1 MKSLIIANW
10 KCNPE
15 SLEKAKLMFNSIQR
29 LSKKSRK
36 TEVVIC
42 PPFIYLSSFN
52 LKFAGFKLGAQN
64 CFWEQAG
71 AFTGEISAKML
82 KNIGCKYI
90 LIGHSERRK
99 NLNESNSQIN
109 KKLKSAIKVKICPIL
124 CIGETLE
131 QKKQGKMKQVL
142 QSQLTLGLKGV
153 SRKEIE
159 KSKISIAY
167 EPVWALSTTANKKK
181 CSPEEAH
188 IMNLVLR
195 KILVQKYGKTVAHK
209 IRILYGGSVDSK
221 NVRGFIYEA
230 KMDGVLVGKASLS
243 PQEFIEIIKA
253 LESSK

>member
-29 LSKKSRK
+29 AAKKSRK
-36 TEVVIC
+36 IEVVIC
-42 PPFIYLSSFN
+42 PPFLYLDKKTYSN
-52 LKFAGFKLGAQN
+52 FKIGAQN

-90 LIGHSERRK
+90 LIGHSERRRI
-99 NLNESNSQIN
+99 LNENNSQIN
-109 KKLKSAIKVKICPIL
+109 KKLKSAIKAKICPVL

-142 QSQLTLGLKGV
+142 QTQLFLGLKGV

-167 EPVWALSTTANKKK
+167 EPVWAISTTTNKKK
-181 CSPEEAH
+181 CSSEEAH

-195 KILVQKYGKTVAHK
+195 KMLVQKYGKTVAHK

-230 KMDGVLVGKASLS
+230 KMDGILVGKASLS

-253 LESSK
+253 LEFSK